1 MSDANAL
8 SYWKTHT
15 YSRHRVD
22 RDIQEFIGWKEL
34 GKIFDAIP
42 NETIRDVEVTAFLL
56 AGRITEVLGCYK
68 GMFVIQEDRKRMMVK
83 DYSILKRW
91 KSLDYVVVCKRCN
104 TSNEKFEVICKNCGA
119 NLIYG
124 GEKKH
129 KTERVQQKRLPFYF
143 PLNEKCVPFLIKRL
157 DHSTNLLFPSPLSN
171 GLKPYSRK
179 WAYAVLA
186 RNEQLGAIAGLDHLY
201 NHWFRAQRLM
211 QLGNERGLDEM
222 ELMAFSGI
230 VKSET
235 LSRYS
240 KKVHSYLDK
249 MGIG

>member
-1 MSDANAL
+1 MADSNAL
-8 SYWKTHT
+8 SYWKIHT
-15 YSRHRVD
+15 YSRHGVD
-22 RDIQEFIGWKEL
+22 KDIQEFCGWKKL
-34 GKIFDAIP
+34 GQIFDAMP
-42 NETIRDVEVTAFLL
+42 NETIRDIEVTAFLL

-68 GMFVIQEDRKRMMVK
+68 GMFEIQEDRKRMMVK
-83 DYSILKRW
+83 DYQVLKRW
-91 KSLDYVVVCKRCN
+91 KSVDYVVVCKRCETVN
-104 TSNEKFEVICKNCGA
+104 DKFEMACKSCGA

-129 KTERVQQKRLPFYF
+129 KTMKVQHKRLPFYF
-143 PLNEKCVPFLIKRL
+143 PLNEKFVPFLLKRL
-157 DHSTNLLFPSPLSN
+157 DHATNLLFPSPLSN
-171 GLKPYSRK
+171 GKPYSRK
-179 WAYAVLA
+179 WVYAVLA
-186 RNEQLGAIAGLDHLY
+186 RNEQVGRIAGLDRLY
-201 NHWFRAQRLM
+201 SHWFRAQRLM

-235 LSRYS
+235 LSKYS

>member
-15 YSRHRVD
+15 YTRHGVD
-22 RDIQEFIGWKEL
+22 RDVQEFIGWKKL
-34 GKIFDAIP
+34 GQVFDAMP
-42 NETIRDVEVTAFLL
+42 NENIRDVEVTAFLL

-68 GMFVIQEDRKRMMVK
+68 GMFEIQEDRNRIMVK
-83 DYSILKRW
+83 DYDVLKRW
-91 KSLDYVVVCKRCN
+91 KSLDYVVVCKRCETVN
-104 TSNEKFEVICKNCGA
+104 DKFEVVCKNCGA

-129 KTERVQQKRLPFYF
+129 KTEKLEYKRLPFYF
-143 PLNEKCVPFLIKRL
+143 SLKEKPVSMLINRIERS
-157 DHSTNLLFPSPLSN
+157 DHLLFPSPFYA
-171 GLKPYSRK
+171 GKRPYSRK
-179 WAYAVLA
+179 WAWAILA
-186 RNEQLGAIAGLDHLY
+186 RNKQLVSITGLDHVY
-201 NHWFRAQRLM
+201 NHYFRAQRLM
-211 QLGNERGLDEM
+211 QLGNELGLDEM

-230 VKSET
+230 LKSET
-235 LSRYS
+235 LRRYS